1 MFIFGAENVQSKRT
15 RNVKPTPEYG
25 VDLWR
30 RFWSV
35 FHGPRLSFLESR
47 ASSFIVYR
55 VPPYVRLSVRLL
67 AIDGS
72 INAEVDGRTASDL
85 GRSALTGAV
94 SSQSR

>member
-25 VDLWR
+25 VDLWH
-30 RFWSV
+30 RFWGV

-55 VPPYVRLSVRLL
+55 VPPYVRPSVRPSVSYRW
-67 AIDGS
+67 IDKRGG
-72 INAEVDGRTASDL
+72 GRTNS
-85 GRSALTGAV
+85 
-94 SSQSR
+94 